1 MIHVDID
8 YGKIER
14 SCKED
19 VQRAQK
25 WLDNEIIKDCQPF
38 LPFLTGELQDS
49 TSSSVLGSGII
60 EYDVPYARRL
70 YYGVEFN
77 FSKRKHPLAGPYW
90 FEYAKSINKDKWI
103 KGVNEVAKQ

>member
-1 MIHVDID
+1 MLFRSHVDID

-25 WLDNEIIKDCQPF
+25 WLDNEIVKDCQPF

-60 EYDVPYARRL
+60 EYDVPYAIRL
-70 YYGVEFN
+70 YYGVDFN
-77 FSKRKHPLAGPYW
+77 FSKRKLPLAGPYW
-90 FEYAKSINKDKWI
+90 F
-103 KGVNEVAKQ
+103 